1 MTYYYDR
8 KTQGNGAPGNRN
20 GRGTVSAEMEEME
33 VLLTLKAARVNRQ
46 LTQREAAM
54 QLSISEQTL
63 SNYERAV
70 SYPDVPMLQKM
81 EALYGVE
88 YRNLD
93 FTLQ

>member
-1 MTYYYDR
+1 
-8 KTQGNGAPGNRN
+8 
-20 GRGTVSAEMEEME
+20 MEENGL
-33 VLLTLKAARVNRQ
+33 LLTLKAARVNRQ

-63 SNYERAV
+63 SNYERAI

-81 EALYGVE
+81 EVLYGVE

-93 FTLQ
+93 FTL